1 MKDYTIL
8 FGNEIGRQRKLETG
22 AHIAYVLEGK
32 PYDEKRDYGMKNIFP
47 IVKFMSHYAKEVIL
61 NPKPSQI
68 NWENVGK
75 LDGSDNFDKFMR
87 SLSPSDNIWF
97 FEYSKNFNKFK
108 RYKVKDVIDE
118 TEKYK
123 L

>member
-8 FGNEIGRQRKLETG
+8 FDNEIGRQSKLETG
-22 AHIAYVLEGK
+22 VHIAYVLEGK
-32 PYDEKRDYGMKNIFP
+32 PYDEKRDYGMKTIFA
-47 IVKFMSHYAKEVIL
+47 ICKFMSHYAKEVIL

-68 NWENVGK
+68 NLENVGK

-87 SLSPSDNIWF
+87 ALSPSDNIWF
-97 FEYSKNFNKFK
+97 YADNNKFK
-108 RYKVKDVIDE
+108 RHKVKDIIAE